1 MTITFKQFLEATSL
15 SDEEFQA
22 IEEGL
27 SDVPGFG
34 WLKGPDNKAKIDKI
48 KAERDKLKN
57 RRDKLAM
64 QKAAELDGW
73 LDKATEKMPALR
85 DKDDDARGPYDNDR
99 EANKFSS
106 KLAKMP
112 SMSGR

>member
-22 IEEGL
+22 IAEGL

-57 RRDKLAM
+57 RRDRLAM

-73 LDKATEKMPALR
+73 LDKATEKMPSLR
-85 DKDDDARGPYDNDR
+85 DDDDQRGPYDRDR
-99 EANKFSS
+99 EANKSGARM
-106 KLAKMP
+106 AKMP